1 MITFSFQI
9 TWGFPF
15 MLLIKKKKT
24 EKTTHGAIAL
34 FYVIYDCISPSC
46 VDLNSCLSRENENA
60 AQWKWGAGIS
70 RSLRLAIQWP
80 AHQHVCSQETT
91 PAFRGLMRQRSVH
104 TPVVPEFF
112 FYFEMFCFF
121 SFPLNDDDL
130 QASCGKKTNMLWCT
144 TDVSAPARPSRLP
157 FTLHS
162 FWVIPLLLH
171 LWPLKLKLK
180 RGLRAS
186 WSGLEEASRA
196 ACGVASSLAACRSP
210 PWVMSQLA
218 CTQAQRRMCDLC
230 TFASQRGKL
239 FIDSTH
245 RMWST
250 EPCARGQAREVS
262 RWVLETVNARQL

>member
-15 MLLIKKKKT
+15 MLLIIKKKKKPP
-24 EKTTHGAIAL
+24 ENTTHGTIAV

-80 AHQHVCSQETT
+80 AHQPVCSQETT

-104 TPVVPEFF
+104 MPVVPEFF
-112 FYFEMFCFF
+112 ILFWNVCFF
-121 SFPLNDDDL
+121 FHFHWMMMIFKLP
-130 QASCGKKTNMLWCT
+130 AGKKTNILWCT

-162 FWVIPLLLH
+162 LWVIPLLLH
-171 LWPLKLKLK
+171 LWPL
-180 RGLRAS
+180 
-186 WSGLEEASRA
+186 
-196 ACGVASSLAACRSP
+196 
-210 PWVMSQLA
+210 
-218 CTQAQRRMCDLC
+218 
-230 TFASQRGKL
+230 
-239 FIDSTH
+239 
-245 RMWST
+245 
-250 EPCARGQAREVS
+250 
-262 RWVLETVNARQL
+262 